1 MTLPIGRSSFNV
13 GMTTA
18 TVSMAFA
25 VAISSVASVIPTLI
39 KPSVAQFS
47 SDKLLDP
54 TQVTAMPNISKA
66 SSVYQGVNVR
76 FKNPQKHETYL
87 PSYIKLR

>member
-1 MTLPIGRSSFNV
+1 M
-13 GMTTA
+13 MTA

-39 KPSVAQFS
+39 KPSVAQFGS
-47 SDKLLDP
+47 YKLLDP
-54 TQVTAMPNISKA
+54 TKATAMPSISKA

-76 FKNPQKHETYL
+76 FKNPQKNETYL
-87 PSYIKLR
+87 PGIIMLR